1 MKLLVSIP
9 NPPVVGSVFEVPV
22 RIKVSSTSNVV
33 VFNVVLVPLTVKSPV
48 IVKSP
53 GIETV
58 SLDAFPKVVFPPT
71 VKFLVIAVSRVTVK
85 SCPIVTS
92 SGNAIV
98 TSLLSVPEPVT
109 VISLDVPVIVCT

>member
-58 SLDAFPKVVFPPT
+58 SLDAFPKVVFPLT
-71 VKFLVIAVSRVTVK
+71 FKFLVITASRVTVK